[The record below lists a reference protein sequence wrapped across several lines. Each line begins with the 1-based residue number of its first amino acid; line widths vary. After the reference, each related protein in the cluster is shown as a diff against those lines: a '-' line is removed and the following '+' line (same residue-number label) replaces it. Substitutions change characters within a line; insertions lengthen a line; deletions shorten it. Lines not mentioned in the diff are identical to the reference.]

1 MYHVRETTDIWP
13 AFDLIDDEREVRV
26 RVVPARGGLVTTWE
40 VQGQSLLYLDPETY
54 ADPQKNV
61 RGGIPILFPI
71 CGRLKDDTY
80 WIGNREYHMP
90 QHGLARRLP
99 WRVLSAGVSVGTGMG
114 TGSGAGAGG
123 PGMSI
128 AADTGVG
135 AGVGADG
142 SRTSIAAD
150 VNTGT
155 GTEEGAFLRLGLESD
170 QETRAFFPFDFRL
183 EFEYRLSGNELAIL
197 QTYHNYSQ
205 EQMPLYPGLHPY
217 FAAAS
222 KHRWQFRVPA
232 EHCHDLLTGQS
243 REVSEAPDWQAAEQ
257 NFIYSGLSGRFAA
270 MHRDDGTAIS
280 IGYSREHRRLVFW
293 TLGNKPFICLE
304 PCVAVGNLLDKGTI
318 GDGGGAGASGAP
330 LWVGP
335 GGHLNLAVH
344 FIFHR
349 DGRKPS

>member
-13 AFDLIDDEREVRV
+13 AFDLIDDEREARV

-99 WRVLSAGVSVGTGMG
+99 WRVLSAGVSAGAGT
-114 TGSGAGAGG
+114 GAGAGG

-128 AADTGVG
+128 AADAD
-135 AGVGADG
+135 AG
-142 SRTSIAAD
+142 AD

-197 QTYHNYSQ
+197 QTYHNFSQ

-232 EHCHDLLTGQS
+232 EHCHDLLTGQP

-257 NFIYSGLSGRFAA
+257 NFIYSGLSGQFAA
-270 MHRDDGTAIS
+270 MHRDDGTAFS
-280 IGYSREHRRLVFW
+280 IGYSREYRRLVFW

-304 PCVAVGNLLDKGTI
+304 PCVAAGNLLGKGTI

-330 LWVGP
+330 LWVAP
-335 GGHLNLAVH
+335 GGHLNLEVH
-344 FIFHR
+344 FIFHH